1 MCSDRRKDGGR
12 EGHARKPERKVS
24 CMCIHHKSAS
34 ADNGRRWV
42 SRVHGQGSCTQQ
54 HGPRW
59 ARERVSIVGGLQGG
73 LLASNPTWCEACLK
87 HAVQLMKRMSGCQLR
102 SDHVHQ
108 LARAPPSSHFL
119 LIMSTAMP
127 LSRCLRLHPPFFRGD
142 SLPLPPSLC
151 PPNQSPKH
159 NAWVIQAPRLK
170 LAAILRASNY
180 SPGAVPSQN
189 RLVAGFGNPLNT
201 QPKEGKRRENNI
213 CEHS

>member
-1 MCSDRRKDGGR
+1 MGR
-12 EGHARKPERKVS
+12 GHARNNMDP
-24 CMCIHHKSAS
+24 
-34 ADNGRRWV
+34 G
-42 SRVHGQGSCTQQ
+42 
-54 HGPRW
+54 GPGK
-59 ARERVSIVGGLQGG
+59 EFPLLGGCRGG